1 MLRHGNHPPVP
12 TCPHIPDFLR
22 PAAHKRVL
30 RMFSRTDL
38 SPTIGSLLGTCLIL
52 CLLNAGQTSMYC
64 CYIFKDNSRLAKCQ
78 IPCNPVCVSFFCLER
93 NVANMAGLAPAKNET
108 HPATRQPLLIPSTLD
123 TIGKMNI

>member
-1 MLRHGNHPPVP
+1 MLLHGNHPPVP

-30 RMFSRTDL
+30 RMSSRTDL

-52 CLLNAGQTSMYC
+52 CLLNAGQTSMCC

-78 IPCNPVCVSFFCLER
+78 IPR
-93 NVANMAGLAPAKNET
+93 
-108 HPATRQPLLIPSTLD
+108 HPCIPCSIPSTLD
-123 TIGKMNI
+123 TIGKINI